1 MTAIDA
7 DHDVAADAPT
17 EERALLS
24 DMIRQTL
31 SDEIATGRMRPGA
44 ALDEQHLADRFGT
57 SRTPVREALRQL
69 SVNGMVE
76 IRPRR
81 GVFVTAVTQDQIMDM
96 FETMAEL
103 EAMCVRLATYRV
115 TPAQRSK
122 LHDMHHAST
131 ALVRDGDVGAYDA
144 FNRNFHETIYS
155 AARNQF
161 MAAQTAAVRARLSAF
176 RRTQLRRGDRMVQSH
191 AEHAG
196 ILHAMARGDG
206 EESARCM
213 RAHMLNASHALM
225 AYIAELQLD

>member
-1 MTAIDA
+1 MTVIEA
-7 DHDVAADAPT
+7 DLDLVPDTPT

-31 SDEIATGRMRPGA
+31 SDEIATGRLRPGT
-44 ALDEQHLADRFGT
+44 ALDEQQLADRFGT

-115 TPAQRSK
+115 TPAQRSR
-122 LHDMHHAST
+122 LYDMHHAST
-131 ALVRDGDVGAYDA
+131 VLVRDGDVDAYDA
-144 FNRNFHETIYS
+144 FNRNFHETIYN
-155 AARNQF
+155 ATHNQF
-161 MAAQTAAVRARLSAF
+161 MAAQIAGVRVKLSAF
-176 RRTQLRRGDRMVQSH
+176 RRTQLRRGDRLVQSH
-191 AEHAG
+191 AEHAS
-196 ILHAMARGDG
+196 ILQAMARGDG

-213 RAHMLNASHALM
+213 RAHMLNASNALM
-225 AYIAELQLD
+225 AYIAELQLA